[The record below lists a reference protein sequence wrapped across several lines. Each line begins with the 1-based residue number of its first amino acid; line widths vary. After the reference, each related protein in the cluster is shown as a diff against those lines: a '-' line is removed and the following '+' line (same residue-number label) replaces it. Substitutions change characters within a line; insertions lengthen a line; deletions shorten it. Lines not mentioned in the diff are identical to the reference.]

1 MTTRVLAALRKSR
14 DGAAAVEF
22 ALLAPLLIAMV
33 LGIFQVGI
41 WMGTYNSMRS
51 AMNETGRWVT
61 VRYQIG
67 DRQTNID
74 IAKEARRRATT
85 APYFL
90 DSSKVTTYVSDAT
103 TQSIDKVT
111 EKELKIVYSMPN
123 VLQFVGMRDF
133 QVSYSRPL
141 FVKAGT

>member
-1 MTTRVLAALRKSR
+1 MMRRPIRSVARNG

-22 ALLAPLLIAMV
+22 ALLAPLLITMV

-41 WMGTYNSMRS
+41 WMGTHNSMRS

-61 VRYQIG
+61 VKYQIG
-67 DRQTNID
+67 DRKSNID
-74 IAKEARRRATT
+74 IAVEARRRATT

-90 DSSKVTTYVSDAT
+90 DSSKVTTYVTDAA

-123 VLQFVGMRDF
+123 VLQFAGMRDF

-141 FVKAGT
+141 FVKTGI